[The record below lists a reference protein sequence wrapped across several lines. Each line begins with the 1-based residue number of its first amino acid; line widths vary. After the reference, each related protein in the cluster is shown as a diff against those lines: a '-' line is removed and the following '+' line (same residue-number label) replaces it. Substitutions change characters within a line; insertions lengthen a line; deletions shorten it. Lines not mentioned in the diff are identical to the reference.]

1 MVSSNEKV
9 TVQADGHEIANTK
22 CKKLLDVHLDSGL
35 PWQWCY
41 ISIFQAWWKNR
52 GLYELA
58 NTLANEVWK
67 YMWVFLD
74 NFSWY
79 IWMLRRLIQFQ
90 QANFCFNGL
99 TSWKLKIPFLLQLAL
114 IARKLGCFL
123 YSRIVF
129 KIGSLTF
136 SIIGPKSEYWKM
148 LRFFTRLP
156 KIIKN
161 LSCVF
166 FSFHNFTIFTQTYPF
181 SGIEFFGWWRLYY
194 FSKKFVIRTF
204 PFI

>member
-67 YMWVFLD
+67 YIWVFLD

-79 IWMLRRLIQFQ
+79 IWMLRCLIQFQ
-90 QANFCFNGL
+90 QANFCFNGP

-114 IARKLGCFL
+114 IARMLGCFL

-129 KIGSLTF
+129 KIASLTF
-136 SIIGPKSEYWKM
+136 SIIGSKSEYWKM

-156 KIIKN
+156 KN
-161 LSCVF
+161 
-166 FSFHNFTIFTQTYPF
+166 H
-181 SGIEFFGWWRLYY
+181 
-194 FSKKFVIRTF
+194 
-204 PFI
+204 